1 MRKMRSK
8 IPFLILLGCTVLG
21 GCDALSSASAPVS
34 GISTAIDPKRQG
46 DATHSRD
53 SQKIDGEIIWS
64 GTSGG
69 INLWW
74 TTTDLYFG
82 SSSGIQRIWEPMA
95 EKWVEESVAIEEND
109 PYDPTPAIRNC
120 GYDRHFKVLS
130 VVGSLVSFED
140 SYLITC
146 ERAAHPDIDTRF
158 TTIDLAKSGHLSY
171 SSDSMDVDL
180 ANLGKII
187 KLTDYFAE
195 EDILRAL
202 LADRVVQK
210 ALVTVNAPAP
220 PRTLERLVRLIK
232 KDDYSLG
239 DYYLPPDFLTRFTFH
254 HIEGNRV
261 AIRLGLP
268 PNSVANH
275 AMHLQLGLLLPIP
288 DRLRAQLTLA
298 SKRQEGFLM
307 KDAEKIAGEQETV
320 FGFRTDN
327 GIERVK

>member
-1 MRKMRSK
+1 MRKMHSK

-69 INLWW
+69 LNIWW
-74 TTTDLYFG
+74 TTRDLYVE
-82 SSSGIQRIWEPMA
+82 SPSGIQKIWGPLA
-95 EKWVEESVAIEEND
+95 QKGVEEFVAANSDDGSDE
-109 PYDPTPAIRNC
+109 PTPAMNC
-120 GYDRHFKVLS
+120 DYDRYFKVLS
-130 VVGSLVSFED
+130 VVGSLVSFKD

-171 SSDSMDVDL
+171 SWDVDL

-220 PRTLERLVRLIK
+220 PRTLEELVTLIK

-239 DYYLPPDFLTRFTFH
+239 DYYLPTDFLTRFAFH

-275 AMHLQLGLLLPIP
+275 AMHLQLELLLPIP

-298 SKRQEGFLM
+298 SERQEGFLM
-307 KDAEKIAGEQETV
+307 KDAEKIAGEQENE